1 MHKFVCL
8 LFIVAIV
15 MLHLKQLRGDIFN
28 CKPSSNTNNDNVKQ
42 KFNSSDV
49 LTLNIISTWWHKPT
63 HFQLTCSS
71 SNAIC
76 NSNTCKRHYKW
87 NYQRRFGDCTYMARH
102 IFMATRLLY
111 HEKQK
116 INKTVLIILS
126 LLKCFVALSN
136 LWNLFRLDLCKL
148 FSVVHSLSLPPSL
161 SNSVS
166 YYPTLSTCYSAY
178 AATKN
183 TLHNCRQLDS

>member
-1 MHKFVCL
+1 MAPTKYKQSRDNDCPTLDIDPVYKPGSGLIIKPVFAQTVFTRLPQQLIKIICLLIMHKFVCL
-8 LFIVAIV
+8 LFIVARV
-15 MLHLKQLRGDIFN
+15 MLHLKQLRGDIFS
-28 CKPSSNTNNDNVKQ
+28 CKPSSNNDSNDNVKQ

-87 NYQRRFGDCTYMARH
+87 NYHRRFGDCTFMVRH

-111 HEKQK
+111 HAKHK
-116 INKTVLIILS
+116 
-126 LLKCFVALSN
+126 
-136 LWNLFRLDLCKL
+136 
-148 FSVVHSLSLPPSL
+148 
-161 SNSVS
+161 
-166 YYPTLSTCYSAY
+166 
-178 AATKN
+178 
-183 TLHNCRQLDS
+183 